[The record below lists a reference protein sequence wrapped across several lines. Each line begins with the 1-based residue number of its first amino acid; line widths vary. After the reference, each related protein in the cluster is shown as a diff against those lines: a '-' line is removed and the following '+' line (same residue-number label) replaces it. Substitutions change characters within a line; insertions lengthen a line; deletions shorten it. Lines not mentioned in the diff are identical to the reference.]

1 MTHFGHHHFNN
12 QQQTRFGNTSHRQ
25 AHTDGAYKNM
35 ASMDS
40 KNVNYNRQNNGYN
53 NSNNNNTMYGGQHQ
67 YNSRAQQNHGYG
79 MQHTPAADP
88 MASLTHGFQGMNM
101 GAQSFAAQAKNAMMS
116 SGAANNYNGL
126 SVATSMPASMYANP
140 GQYVFPNSY
149 ATAQTAQSPGMYT
162 PHASQY
168 MQQLSYGGGYQQH
181 DNSPMSQNW
190 TPTTAGANG
199 EVPTLI
205 TPRRDSISSN
215 ENDQPTTPSYAGYPG
230 YAHGGVAINR
240 SPSGVFTHSSPSP
253 TSMVGPYGMPIA
265 KQPEQVEVSPR
276 IKLLISR
283 EPIIPRAIPA
293 PSSPLKPLDRAL
305 ENQRG
310 ETNVYIR
317 GLLPETT
324 DEILEIWGSRFG
336 DIKSSKSIIDLNT
349 GLCKG
354 YVCCVRMEY
363 PH

>member
-1 MTHFGHHHFNN
+1 MAAFSHHNSTHSLL
-12 QQQTRFGNTSHRQ
+12 FGNPHRRSGP
-25 AHTDGAYKNM
+25 ADGRFKNM

-40 KNVNYNRQNNGYN
+40 KNVSNYARQNNGYN
-53 NSNNNNTMYGGQHQ
+53 TGSNATMYANQQQYISRGQQ
-67 YNSRAQQNHGYG
+67 GQGYG
-79 MQHTPAADP
+79 MQASDP
-88 MASLTHGFQGMNM
+88 MATLAHGFQGMNM
-101 GAQSFAAQAKNAMMS
+101 ANQSFAAQAKNVM
-116 SGAANNYNGL
+116 AANNYGGL
-126 SVATSMPASMYANP
+126 SVATSMPGQMYGAS
-140 GQYVFPNSY
+140 GQYVYPGSY
-149 ATAQTAQSPGMYT
+149 GAATTTQSPGMYS

-168 MQQLSYGGGYQQH
+168 MPPMSYAGYQQH

-230 YAHGGVAINR
+230 YPHGGVAINR
-240 SPSGVFTHSSPSP
+240 SPSGVFTHSTPSP
-253 TSMVGPYGMPIA
+253 TSMMGPYGMPVA
-265 KQPEQVEVSPR
+265 KQPEQSDVSPR
-276 IKLLISR
+276 IKLLINR
-283 EPIIPRAIPA
+283 EPTIPRAIPA

-324 DEILEIWGSRFG
+324 DELLEIWGSRFG

-354 YVCCVRMEY
+354 
-363 PH
+363 